1 MVKVVKRSGETDQQM
16 LRRFRKQV
24 SRSGVLGQ
32 VRKKRWHVPK
42 SEEKRLAK
50 KKAIRRQRRMMAKKS
65 HRRRR
70 Y

>member
-1 MVKVVKRSGETDQQM
+1 LVKVVKRSGESDQQL

-32 VRKKRWHVPK
+32 VRRKRWFTPK
-42 SEEKRLAK
+42 SEERRLAK
-50 KKAIRRQRRMMAKKS
+50 KKAIRRQRRMMAKK
-65 HRRRR
+65 RRSRR